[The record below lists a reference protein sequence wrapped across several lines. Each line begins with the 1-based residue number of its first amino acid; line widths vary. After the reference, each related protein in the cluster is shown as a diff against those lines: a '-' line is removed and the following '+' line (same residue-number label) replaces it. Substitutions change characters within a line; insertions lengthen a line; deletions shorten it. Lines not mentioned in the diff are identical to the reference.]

1 MQTDHHEVSSN
12 RKDERFPDRKE
23 ELGKYGKKTPNT
35 PATVFTIQEN
45 VQPGRGS
52 LIRKTQIELLDYDL
66 DELLR
71 PLKLHYLRWILFDN
85 DTKFMYIGIFDTD
98 FDKYTEDAVMLF
110 NQLGRESIFTHL
122 EGFPEDGMTNVAAFA
137 KFVRDHQLDSFFEYA
152 RYPGVTGDEVLK
164 AIKIKDAFSEMLDQ
178 MQ

>member
-1 MQTDHHEVSSN
+1 METHHQS
-12 RKDERFPDRKE
+12 ERLSTQPI
-23 ELGKYGKKTPNT
+23 GKYGAIKPKTPANG
-35 PATVFTIQEN
+35 FTILAN
-45 VQPGRGS
+45 VKPGRGE
-52 LIRKTQIELLDYDL
+52 LIRQTQTELLQYDL
-66 DELLR
+66 DELLK

-110 NQLGRESIFTHL
+110 NKLGRTSIFTHL

-152 RYPGVTGDEVLK
+152 RYPEVTGEEILK
-164 AIKIKDAFSEMLDQ
+164 ALKIKKSFSDILDEMQ
-178 MQ
+178 